1 MGNMGCGEVR
11 PGLGSCARFAQGC
24 GEVQSGQQL
33 SFDCS
38 GKSPGSTGFAT
49 ASTNPQ
55 ANPGE
60 CKVLV
65 AATEIVKLAGISAYH
80 TSVIL
85 GSREYYFGAEG
96 VVSAAALW
104 SHRKA
109 KGAGSN
115 ATKILP
121 AGISMC
127 KGGAMMEALQP
138 FFVQGSYDVL
148 HKNCNS
154 FTDAALVFLT
164 RRRLDACFTRLERLL
179 RAAEPISTGVID
191 KLVRAFGTNAG
202 CPGGG
207 YQVNPLAQ
215 GFSVDDL
222 VETLQH

>member
-85 GSREYYFGAEG
+85 GSREYYFGAE
-96 VVSAAALW
+96 
-104 SHRKA
+104 
-109 KGAGSN
+109 
-115 ATKILP
+115 ILP